1 MMVFYA
7 IDNSFRNESVF
18 FIKDNRLQDENIVVK
33 ELFFKCIHL
42 FGHGWYYYEVNLKL
56 ITGLF

>member
-18 FIKDNRLQDENIVVK
+18 FIKDNRLQDENIVAK

-42 FGHGWYYYEVNLKL
+42 FGHG
-56 ITGLF
+56 